1 MFKVE
6 VKSQKPPVI
15 LGPNI
20 IGTALSPNIKADGCM
35 IHYDD
40 VSNTHHMIVISA
52 TQYAYPLYTSFGF
65 NASRSN
71 TIYSNSKTVQPR
83 SLVFNYVIKY

>member
-1 MFKVE
+1 M
-6 VKSQKPPVI
+6 I

-20 IGTALSPNIKADGCM
+20 KANGCM

-65 NASRSN
+65 NAYLSN
-71 TIYSNSKTVQPR
+71 TIYNKSKTVQPR
-83 SLVFNYVIKY
+83 ALVFNYVIKY